1 MPQDNKAFRLLRLL
15 LFLSGSYPKRKDEC
29 TDFLQIKD
37 SSFYNYCNELKN
49 IGFDLQQKDGKY
61 WVECTGSTNQTLA
74 NLLHFTE
81 EEAFILSKSIDNI
94 EGYTLPARRLKEK
107 LVSFL
112 NQDKA
117 VESYLQ
123 KEKSEIVKLLNKAIK
138 DKRQILIVNY
148 SSGNSQSIRNRMVE
162 PFEFKEDFTLIWAFD
177 TELCENRQFK
187 ICRMGDVELTD
198 FGWEHEREHHS
209 LPVDVFRNTGELTK
223 VVEFELNIRARNLLT
238 EEYPLSQNA
247 IKEITKNR
255 YLFKTPVAKYEGPGR
270 FVMGIADDIKLVG
283 DEGFLKYLKLKV
295 ANCEKFFKTP

>member
-61 WVECTGSTNQTLA
+61 WVECTGSSSQTLA

-123 KEKSEIVKLLNKAIK
+123 KEKSDIVKLLNKAIK

-255 YLFKTPVAKYEGPGR
+255 YLFKTTVAKYEGPGR
-270 FVMGIADDIKLVG
+270 FVIGIADDIKLVG
-283 DEGFLKYLKLKV
+283 DEGFLRYLKEKV
-295 ANCEKFFKTP
+295 AICEKIFKTP

>member
-1 MPQDNKAFRLLRLL
+1 MPQDNKSFRLLRLL
-15 LFLSGSYPKRKDEC
+15 LFLSGSYPRRKDEC

-49 IGFDLQQKDGKY
+49 IGFDLRQKDGKY
-61 WVECTGSTNQTLA
+61 WVECAGCTNQTLA

-81 EEAFILSKSIDNI
+81 EEAYILAKSIDNI

-112 NQDKA
+112 NQEKA
-117 VESYLQ
+117 VEAYLQ
-123 KEKSEIVKLLNKAIK
+123 KEKSEIVKILNKAIK

-187 ICRMGDVELTD
+187 VCRMGDVELTD
-198 FGWEHEREHHS
+198 FGWKHEREHHS

-223 VVEFELNIRARNLLT
+223 VVEFELNVRARNLLA

-255 YLFKTPVAKYEGPGR
+255 YLFKTTVAKYEGPGR
-270 FVMGIADDIKLVG
+270 FVLGIADDIKLVG
-283 DEGFLKYLKLKV
+283 DKGFLRYLKEKV
-295 ANCEKFFKTP
+295 ASCEKIFKTP